1 MLKHITEMD
10 TKKDDTIKEEYR
22 CEICDYNTCHRGHW
36 KKHISTSKHK
46 TLSMLYI
53 IQSRPSKMTTP
64 FSQFVCYC
72 GKQYSHQPSLSRHKA
87 SCRFV
92 EETMEKLSS
101 GSAKL
106 IQTPENGDSSSAMT
120 KKQENKVVVDKKT
133 LDLMEEN
140 SRLKDDMITVLQS
153 KPNIVSTG
161 SNATINSNTLNV
173 NVFLDQHYAEA
184 MNIGDF
190 VQNIKCSVE
199 DLNTTASYG
208 YVKGVSNVFLKNLKV
223 MDPKSRPIHC
233 GDLKGTQI
241 YIRDANKWER
251 DGGKLNTEID
261 NVAKKQITMVSEWE
275 KLHPDW
281 HKDEKLTHQYLNMV
295 RQLTA
300 TDKDGGNEQIRRNVA
315 KTVVLDDIVKP

>member
-1 MLKHITEMD
+1 MD
-10 TKKDDTIKEEYR
+10 VTQKDDTIKGEFR
-22 CEICDYNTCHRGHW
+22 CEICDYITCHRGHW
-36 KKHISTSKHK
+36 KKHISTVKHK
-46 TLSMLYI
+46 TLTLLFMTHRKSS
-53 IQSRPSKMTTP
+53 QMTTP
-64 FSQFVCYC
+64 YSQHVCYC
-72 GKQYSHQPSLSRHKA
+72 GRQYSHSSSLSRHRA
-87 SCRFV
+87 TCQYI
-92 EETMEKLSS
+92 EETLENPAFLGKI
-101 GSAKL
+101 KTP
-106 IQTPENGDSSSAMT
+106 TPENQDSTSQ
-120 KKQENKVVVDKKT
+120 KKLVCENTVVMDKKT

-140 SRLKDDMITVLQS
+140 SRLKDDMICVLQS

-161 SNATINSNTLNV
+161 SNATINANHNTLNV

-190 VQNIKCSVE
+190 VQNIQCSPD
-199 DLNTTASYG
+199 DLDMTASHG
-208 YVKGVSNVFLKNLKV
+208 YVKGVSNILLKNLKF

-275 KLHPDW
+275 KSHPDW

-300 TDKDGGNEQIRRNVA
+300 ADKDGGNEQIKRTVA
-315 KTVVLDDIVKP
+315 RHVVLDDIVQTK